1 MRLCRRWAVRA
12 DAEHGQLR
20 VGYTMRKIQ
29 DRGAANPIF
38 FFREGE
44 EGAGAV

>member
-29 DRGAANPIF
+29 DRGAANPIQ
-38 FFREGE
+38 E
-44 EGAGAV
+44 EG